1 VPGVF
6 FRPGGFELT
15 SADRSEHVRYD
26 EPASGYDGLVYQA
39 AEAARQIA
47 AAATETPVR
56 PMADAVATLAV
67 IDEIRRQIGIVFPGT
82 AIVSPGTVS

>member
-1 VPGVF
+1 
-6 FRPGGFELT
+6 
-15 SADRSEHVRYD
+15 
-26 EPASGYDGLVYQA
+26 
-39 AEAARQIA
+39 
-47 AAATETPVR
+47 VR